1 MSKKRSLAGAGFEDI
16 ADTTN
21 TNNKTNISI
30 NDNDNIINKLLIE
43 TDKKVML
50 GIYFDPEVEESLRR
64 NFKKKRGLMSS
75 IVNEATRRA
84 LQENGLL

>member
-16 ADTTN
+16 ADTANVNINVN
-21 TNNKTNISI
+21 T
-30 NDNDNIINKLLIE
+30 NDNIINKLLVE

-50 GIYFDPEVEESLRR
+50 GIYFDPEVEEALRK

-75 IVNEATRRA
+75 IVNEATKRA